1 MSGDL
6 NLPHGLTCQRDDR
19 GSPFSSL
26 PSKMCLF
33 AEQSATYKGRLLPA
47 APRADPYVRVS
58 RIRLLPRVTDGVE
71 LPYTSERL
79 CHTSPAQSPVCAL
92 LVRIPLGPRPW
103 LHRLRSGRTR
113 FVRRLLSY
121 YGDVRLL
128 MVVHRRLRLLAFP
141 TRARATPT
149 VSGRWSTVRPP
160 GSRTGSVHACQV
172 LRPRQVAQVLA
183 LALLDLLPSAT
194 QTASAPGIRF
204 LSRLNGWP
212 ARSPADASPTSSRM
226 PAHGSGSMWFATP
239 SS

>member
-113 FVRRLLSY
+113 FVRRLL
-121 YGDVRLL
+121 
-128 MVVHRRLRLLAFP
+128 AFP

-172 LRPRQVAQVLA
+172 LRPRRVAQALA
-183 LALLDLLPSAT
+183 LARLDILPSAT
-194 QTASAPGIRF
+194 QTASAPGISF